1 MVSVVKNIPAKQ
13 ETRVQENPGSG
24 KSTREGNGNPLQY
37 SKRKSHGQKSLIGY
51 SPWGC
56 KRVGHSLSLNN
67 NSKIVL
73 TH

>member
-1 MVSVVKNIPAKQ
+1 MVKNIPAKQ

-51 SPWGC
+51 SPWGH
-56 KRVGHSLSLNN
+56 KKSDRTEQLSTQLY
-67 NSKIVL
+67 I
-73 TH
+73 T